1 MTKRANLAPY
11 LTVKGGLDAIK
22 FYETA
27 FDADALGVMMAD
39 DGQRVLHAELEIND
53 GILFLSDEFP
63 EYGSG
68 GTTAPTAVGGASVT
82 IHIELKTPR
91 QVDRMFAQAVAAGA
105 TVVMPVA
112 DMFWGA
118 RYGKLRDPFGHVWSI
133 SAQLKK
139 KTWEKQQ
146 HAVA

>member
-1 MTKRANLAPY
+1 MTKRAGLAPY

-22 FYETA
+22 FYESA
-27 FDADALGVMMAD
+27 FDADPISVVMAD
-39 DGQRVLHAELEIND
+39 DGLRVLHAAVEIND
-53 GILFLSDEFP
+53 GLFYLSDEFP
-63 EYGSG
+63 EYGG
-68 GTTAPTAVGGASVT
+68 GGATAPKATGGASVT

-118 RYGKLRDPFGHVWSI
+118 RYGQLRDPFGHVWSI
-133 SAQLKK
+133 SAPLKK
-139 KTWEKQQ
+139 KDWEKQQ